1 MAGNNYLLGLK
12 KKIAWPIL
20 VLVAAVVSSS
30 CGGRNFRTI
39 GAGETNAAPPYI
51 ELYSEPSAGTLHFPR
66 GLYSLDA
73 VDDKGYYYRAPRK
86 IVQHS
91 WSGGLP
97 HDGGLFI
104 AKRDRRKM
112 RGYVILPGGLT
123 HVGNFSSAH
132 YEFRY

>member
-1 MAGNNYLLGLK
+1 MAGSNFSLGSGR
-12 KKIAWPIL
+12 KIAWTIL
-20 VLVAAVVSSS
+20 GIVAALVFSS
-30 CGGRNFRTI
+30 CGGRNFRAI

-51 ELYSEPSAGTLHFPR
+51 ELYSQPSAGTLHFPR

-86 IVQHS
+86 ITQHS

-104 AKRDRRKM
+104 EKRNRRKM